1 MRFTNKEIEEMYIE
15 WFNNYLT
22 TERFAERYNLG
33 LAEVENI
40 IDLGRQINH
49 KKYNKDG
56 QQ

>member
-22 TERFAERYNLG
+22 TERFAEHYNLG
-33 LAEVENI
+33 FAEVENI